1 MKSQIATNIELERTK
16 NEPRRK
22 LGYSSFFLPPLI
34 SKNEWLLFVGKV
46 SKVGKESCL
55 IRFRVRWDF
64 EKDDVS
70 VVGLSF
76 HFYLS
81 SSVRVGLLD
90 LYGGPVGFDAFRAEQ
105 HLSLSYNGIMRA
117 FGLRLAKG

>member
-46 SKVGKESCL
+46 SKVGKELCL
-55 IRFRVRWDF
+55 IRFTVRWDF

-76 HFYLS
+76 HFYLF
-81 SSVRVGLLD
+81 SSVRVGLLT
-90 LYGGPVGFDAFRAEQ
+90 FRFTGKM
-105 HLSLSYNGIMRA
+105 H
-117 FGLRLAKG
+117 F